1 MGVVIATYSTDLTTL
16 TTAEAGTWTEFASPY
31 NGGGSPAANAE
42 NFIQGTGCYSQTTGK
57 AVGLEISIVF
67 DYGSG
72 YTFATDE
79 AVFAWGYYAIGTN
92 IETSANS
99 GWRFGIGSSTS
110 AWDWFKVGGSDYGR
124 NPYGGWTNFAIDP
137 TATETGTIG
146 GGNGGTYRYFGSIPY
161 TLAEISKGEPSAMDA
176 IRAGRGEISVTGTGG
191 TFTELSSYNDW
202 NSTATPPGTSST
214 VLDSG
219 YHRLGL
225 FQDNGG
231 TFLWK
236 GLMSLGLSATS
247 ATFTDSN
254 QTILIEDTANTYAL
268 FNKIEV
274 NHASSVIT
282 LTNITFIPLGTV
294 SKGSFEMIAD
304 ATVDLTGCSF
314 NSMNT
319 FIFDSN
325 ATVDACVFNTC
336 ALITSGGGTFTDCV
350 FNEPTGVVGVTTAS
364 PAEAALI
371 SNSEFVSDGTG
382 NGLEITG
389 TAANMTLTG
398 VDFTGYST
406 TVDADKAIY
415 VNIAS
420 GTMTLSISGG
430 SGVTA
435 DSHVRTAGATVTVV
449 ADPVS
454 TTVTALTTAGVE
466 VQSARV
472 ILETK
477 DGTGPLP
484 FEDSVSIT
492 QTGGTATV
500 THTAHGLST
509 GHYIVIRGTTQ
520 EEYNKVASI
529 TVTTVNAYTY
539 AVDSG
544 ATSPAT
550 GSPVASAVIC
560 YGLTDVN
567 GEVTDS
573 RTFSADQPVKGRIL
587 KSTLTPLYRTAPV
600 TGTIDSANGVSLTG
614 VMILDE

>member
-1 MGVVIATYSTDLTTL
+1 MPTYSTDLTTL
-16 TTAEAGTWTEFASPY
+16 TNAESGTWTEFASPY

-79 AVFAWGYYAIGTN
+79 VVLSWGYYAIGTN
-92 IETSANS
+92 IETNANS

-137 TATETGTIG
+137 TATEAGTIG

-191 TFTELSSYNDW
+191 TFTELASYNDW

-236 GLMSLGLSATS
+236 GLMSLGLAATS

-254 QTILIEDTANTYAL
+254 KTILIDDAANTYAA

-274 NHASSVIT
+274 NNASSIIT
-282 LTNITFIPLGTV
+282 LTNITFISLGTV
-294 SKGSFEMIAD
+294 SKGSFEMIND

-314 NSMNT
+314 NGMNT

-325 ATVDACVFNTC
+325 ATVDACIFNSC
-336 ALITSGGGTFTDCV
+336 ALITSGGGTYTNCV
-350 FNEPTGVVGVTTAS
+350 FNKPTGAIGVTTAS
-364 PAEAALI
+364 PAEAELI
-371 SNSEFVSDGTG
+371 SNSKFISDGTG

-389 TAANMTLTG
+389 TAADMTLTD
-398 VDFTGYST
+398 VDFEGYST
-406 TVDADKAIY
+406 TVDANKAIF
-415 VNIAS
+415 VNIATGS
-420 GTMTLSISGG
+420 MTLNISGG

-435 DSHVRTAGATVTVV
+435 DAHVRTAGATVTVASSVPV
-449 ADPVS
+449 AITVLDDS
-454 TTVTALTTAGVE
+454 TGLPIAST
-466 VQSARV
+466 ARV
-472 ILETK
+472 AIFNDTTK
-477 DGTGPLP
+477 A
-484 FEDSVSIT
+484 EIDS
-492 QTGGTATV
+492 A
-500 THTAHGLST
+500 A
-509 GHYIVIRGTTQ
+509 
-520 EEYNKVASI
+520 
-529 TVTTVNAYTY
+529 VNASGVYSYSYT
-539 AVDSG
+539 G
-544 ATSPAT
+544 ATPLNIFGWAREFSLS
-550 GSPVASAVIC
+550 G
-560 YGLTDVN
+560 TDYV
-567 GEVTDS
+567 GKD
-573 RTFSADQPVKGRIL
+573 FS
-587 KSTLTPLYRTAPV
+587 
-600 TGTIDSANGVSLTG
+600 GTIDSNGFSLTLRLSP
-614 VMILDE
+614 VT